1 MSKNRW
7 LTLVWI
13 PAWAF
18 VIGGCTDLTMMRVN
32 DSCKLLVG
40 ECFLFTKIL
49 LKLLNWIALHS

>member
-13 PAWAF
+13 SAWAF
-18 VIGGCTDLTMMRVN
+18 VIRGIDLTMMRVN

-40 ECFLFTKIL
+40 ESFLFTKIL
-49 LKLLNWIALHS
+49 LELLNRITLHS